1 MRADWLDRLAAELW
15 GHAFCHLDAE
25 PGWTGLDAGRVASA
39 VRRAFTAAIR
49 AIDPE
54 PRSGARYCEF
64 CGSGPHCVVCGRGR
78 P

>member
-1 MRADWLDRLAAELW
+1 MRADRLDRLAAELW
-15 GHAFCHLDAE
+15 SHAFCHLDAE
-25 PGWTGLDAGRVASA
+25 PGWTGRDAGRIAGA

-54 PRSGARYCEF
+54 PTSDASYCEF
-64 CGSGPHCVVCGRGR
+64 CGSGPECAVCGRGR